1 MRKPPYTHGFV
12 DRHGKPRFYF
22 RRPGHKQVPLPGL
35 PWSPDFMAAYDAA
48 MKGEAAPRVE
58 IGASRTQVGT
68 VAALVVAY
76 FGSSQ
81 FLSLSPSTQATY
93 RGIIERFR
101 AEHGHR
107 RVAHLQRDKLSV
119 MLGNRVSTPS
129 AANNWLRMVRMLMQL
144 AIELGLR
151 TDDPTLGIKTLKIRS
166 DGFQIWAAEHIEQYR
181 ARHAIGTKARLALE
195 LLLNTAQRRSDVV
208 RMGRQHVRDGI
219 LSIRQQKT
227 GTLIEIPILPELRV
241 ALDAMP
247 AEHLTYL
254 TTEYG
259 QAFTAAGFGNWFRQ
273 RCNEAGIQ
281 NGYASHGLRK
291 AAATRLADAG
301 CTDHEIMAWGGWE
314 TLKEVQ
320 RYTKAANRKRLA
332 QSGRQKLETRTT
344 SGKPD

>member
-1 MRKPPYTHGFV
+1 MRKPPYTHGFI
-12 DRHGKPRFYF
+12 DRHGKPRFYL
-22 RRPGHKQVPLPGL
+22 RRAGYKQVPLPGL
-35 PWSPDFMAAYDAA
+35 PWSPEFMAAYEAA
-48 MKGEAAPRVE
+48 TKGEAAPRINV
-58 IGASRTQVGT
+58 GADRTKPGT
-68 VAALVVAY
+68 IDALVVAY

-101 AEHGHR
+101 VEHGHR
-107 RVAHLQRDKLSV
+107 RVAHLQRDKLSE
-119 MLGNRVSTPS
+119 MLGNRVKTPS

-144 AIELGLR
+144 AIELGMR
-151 TDDPTLGIKTLKIRS
+151 NDDPTLGIKTLRIRS
-166 DGFQIWAAEHIEQYR
+166 DGFQIWGPEHIEQYR
-181 ARHAIGTKARLALE
+181 KRHAIGSKARLALE

-227 GTLIEIPILPELRV
+227 GTLVEIPILPELQE

-247 AEHLTYL
+247 ADHLTYL

-259 QAFTAAGFGNWFRQ
+259 QAFSAAGFGNWFRE
-273 RCNEAGIQ
+273 RCNEAGLPK
-281 NGYASHGLRK
+281 GYASHGLRK

-332 QSGRQKLETRTT
+332 QSGRAKLETRT
-344 SGKPD
+344 SNGKPD